1 MPEQPR
7 IPDHVRDALLAD
19 IRDLAG
25 TREGS
30 VRALARKH
38 GISKSSVGRIAD
50 DHGLG
55 DRWAEGAGQTAQ
67 ATESRLTYVR
77 AQRAL
82 LQEDLLDKAS
92 DLIERMDDRVTHLNV
107 VKCMPEAID
116 DEPGDGFL
124 AVERVE
130 HTVLPPGPGDYR
142 AMAAAVTAMTRGAVD
157 LAKLDN
163 DTSRTEASVGLID
176 EFFRALENDPDVTG
190 DEEPPPASEP
200 A

>member
-7 IPDHVRDALLAD
+7 IPDDVRDAVLD
-19 IRDLAG
+19 DVRTLAG

-30 VRALARKH
+30 VRAIARRH
-38 GISKSSVGRIAD
+38 GISKSSVGRLAD
-50 DHGLG
+50 DAGLG
-55 DRWAEGAGQTAQ
+55 DAWAAGSAQTAQ

-77 AQRAL
+77 GQRAL
-82 LQEDLLDKAS
+82 LQEDLVDKAS
-92 DLIERMDDRVTHLNV
+92 DLVDRMDDLVTHLNV
-107 VKCMPEAID
+107 VKVGEYQ
-116 DEPGDGFL
+116 ET
-124 AVERVE
+124 VE

-142 AMAAAVTAMTRGAVD
+142 AMAAAITALTRGAVD

-176 EFFRALENDPDVTG
+176 DFYRALENDPDVTG